1 MTLPRGIVF
10 YEGVEMRWRIRSLL
24 SKWERKRVT
33 VSKVNPKLSSAVK
46 IERERE
52 REREKGR
59 EKRVENDEIPS
70 RQVSSLEYL
79 VVMDFGARREIS
91 REMRSDGIVS

>member
-1 MTLPRGIVF
+1 M
-10 YEGVEMRWRIRSLL
+10 
-24 SKWERKRVT
+24 
-33 VSKVNPKLSSAVK
+33 
-46 IERERE
+46 
-52 REREKGR
+52 
-59 EKRVENDEIPS
+59 ENDEIPS

>member
-33 VSKVNPKLSSAVK
+33 VSK
-46 IERERE
+46 EE
-52 REREKGR
+52 
-59 EKRVENDEIPS
+59 
-70 RQVSSLEYL
+70 QVAAIALEL
-79 VVMDFGARREIS
+79 
-91 REMRSDGIVS
+91 